1 MILIVHVLISI
12 IQVCCNYDTLRQKG
26 KSISAGFRRARVRAL
41 RKAAGY
47 SQEDFALEIGLDRT
61 YMGGVERGERN
72 LALLNIAKIARGLQI
87 SESELFAGMK

>member
-1 MILIVHVLISI
+1 MNNTYTKQDQAYL
-12 IQVCCNYDTLRQKG
+12 QKFG
-26 KSISAGFRRARVRAL
+26 SRVRAL

-72 LALLNIAKIARGLQI
+72 LALLNIRKIARGLNI
-87 SESELFAGMK
+87 PEKELFTF

>member
-1 MILIVHVLISI
+1 MKNTYTKKDKRYL
-12 IQVCCNYDTLRQKG
+12 QKFG
-26 KSISAGFRRARVRAL
+26 ARVRSL

-72 LALLNIAKIARGLQI
+72 IALLNIRKIAQGLRI
-87 SESELFAGMK
+87 SEKELLS

>member
-1 MILIVHVLISI
+1 MKNTYSEQERKYL
-12 IQVCCNYDTLRQKG
+12 CAFG
-26 KSISAGFRRARVRAL
+26 ARVRAL

-72 LALLNIAKIARGLQI
+72 LALLNIHKIANGLKI
-87 SESELFAGMK
+87 SEKELF